1 MLQDTSDMNLIIF
14 QGVGEY
20 EDIIEI
26 DHYKDISHVSED
38 VVHQGLECSRSID
51 KSHWHDQELKGAIA
65 HSEGHI
71 PLVACCDT
79 IIVVASMEVKL
90 GVDLHAAQ
98 LVKEVGDE
106 RDWVPIL
113 LCDLVEVSEVDTALQ
128 GAILL
133 LGKEDGCTTWRL
145 RQSDEPLAEHVVEEL
160 MKETEL
166 CAREW
171 VDVAMGRCLVIL
183 EVNFM
188 IKLTM
193 RGHVLS
199 LFSQEHIEKVLV
211 GLRDDFGEK
220 FCLISREGLRVQSGC
235 WSGLVANGSQGCNIQ
250 IIASQLDINGVYFLT
265 CIN

>member
-1 MLQDTSDMNLIIF
+1 MVHKGLERSRS
-14 QGVGEY
+14 VGEP
-20 EDIIEI
+20 
-26 DHYKDISHVSED
+26 
-38 VVHQGLECSRSID
+38 
-51 KSHWHDQELKGAIA
+51 HWHDQELKGAIA

-106 RDWVPIL
+106 WDWVPIL

-145 RQSDEPLAEHVVEEL
+145 RRSDEPISEHVIEEFV
-160 MKETEL
+160 KEAEL
-166 CAREW
+166 CAREQ
-171 VDVAMGRCLVIL
+171 VDVAMRRHLVIL
-183 EVNFM
+183 DVNFM
-188 IKLTM
+188 VKFAM

-199 LFSQEHIEKVLV
+199 LFSLEHIEKVLV
-211 GLRDDFGEK
+211 CLRDDFGEE
-220 FCLISREGLRVQSGC
+220 FCLVSGKGLRVQGGHG
-235 WSGLVANGSQGCNIQ
+235 SGLVW
-250 IIASQLDINGVYFLT
+250 FLT
-265 CIN
+265 ADKATISI